1 VEEKWLSFMVI
12 PMVLVLHLGFC
23 GAKNQ
28 QKKSS
33 TRNQQLAPVE
43 KERRRLIGKQ
53 INIPHFPAIK
63 LNLVDIYRTL

>member
-1 VEEKWLSFMVI
+1 MVKLYGHTHGLDFAPWLLWS
-12 PMVLVLHLGFC
+12 
-23 GAKNQ
+23 KKST
-28 QKKSS
+28 KKSS

-63 LNLVDIYRTL
+63 LNLVDI